1 MAYSGAVEFIS
12 MQESLVVPRLA
23 ELDFTNS
30 ATALRVKVR
39 QFCEKCR
46 MEQNGEEHVIVDGT
60 GKVGSLWFDVADQ
73 MEFKHCIVVGMG
85 EYDEKED
92 PRKIYY
98 ILVIREKP
106 GRKEYERLGVGK
118 VEAQYVSTHRET
130 GTLGEV
136 LLL

>member
-1 MAYSGAVEFIS
+1 MAYSGGVDFIS
-12 MQESLVVPRLA
+12 MQESLAVPRFA
-23 ELDFTNS
+23 ELDFTNN

-46 MEQNGEEHVIVDGT
+46 MEQNGEEHTILNGT
-60 GKVGSLWFDVADQ
+60 EKVGSLWFDVADQ
-73 MEFKHCIVVGMG
+73 MGFKHCIVIGMG

-98 ILVIREKP
+98 VLVIREKH

-118 VEAQYVSTHRET
+118 VEAQYVSTNREA
-130 GTLGEV
+130 GTLW
-136 LLL
+136 